1 MIFFVS
7 PYFPA
12 RNCSCRMR
20 GGSVRGTPLHV
31 AAIKADLN
39 LSKNLEVRL
48 RIKSTSLKP
57 DVLLL
62 DLTMPKKDGLTA
74 LKEIK
79 ETDPN
84 AKIIMLSAADS
95 KKMVDDCLAAGAS
108 TFIPK
113 PFDFNVV
120 LEKIKN
126 I

>member
-1 MIFFVS
+1 MIADDSSSIRLV
-7 PYFPA
+7 
-12 RNCSCRMR
+12 
-20 GGSVRGTPLHV
+20 LEDIL
-31 AAIKADLN
+31 AIGKHELVYQAKDGAEAVEKYN
-39 LSKNLEVRL
+39 
-48 RIKSTSLKP
+48 SLKP

-79 ETDPN
+79 ETDPD

-95 KKMVDDCLAAGAS
+95 KKMVDDCIEAGATS
-108 TFIPK
+108 FIPK

-120 LEKIKN
+120 LKTIKE